1 MSLAVRA
8 VYHHNDADS
17 AATAYRIGIYI
28 KNGVRHYIVYV
39 DFGNVGPIVPWFAVG
54 FVMEEMFFVS
64 V

>member
-1 MSLAVRA
+1 MSLAVIA

-28 KNGVRHYIVYV
+28 KNGVRHVVVYV
-39 DFGNVGPIVPWFAVG
+39 DFGNVGPIVAWFAVG

>member
-8 VYHHNDADS
+8 VYHHNDA
-17 AATAYRIGIYI
+17 TAYRIGICI
-28 KNGVRHYIVYV
+28 KNEVRHCVVYV
-39 DFGNVGPIVPWFAVG
+39 DFGNVGPIVAWFAVG

>member
-1 MSLAVRA
+1 VSLAVIA

-28 KNGVRHYIVYV
+28 KNGVRHYVVYV
-39 DFGNVGPIVPWFAVG
+39 DFGNVGPIVAWFAVG